1 MVAWWLTDQHSETAR
16 QSNCL
21 TASTLGSRRAIACS
35 LRRAEVEEPLRLGL
49 RLMSDGQRV
58 HRSSIVRSSAQMRA
72 MVETWR
78 SAMLEKGWQASDCEP
93 NRKIPS
99 EPATTEDEIP
109 TLDHAPNPPADH
121 AHRHTGG
128 ES

>member
-1 MVAWWLTDQHSETAR
+1 MVADGPTFGNGAPEQLPNGFHLRKQEGDR
-16 QSNCL
+16 ML
-21 TASTLGSRRAIACS
+21 TATCGVWTNPFGW
-35 LRRAEVEEPLRLGL
+35 EL

-58 HRSSIVRSSAQMRA
+58 HRSSIVRSAAEMRD

-121 AHRHTGG
+121 AHRPTGG